1 MLENYLVKLT
11 LYDESDNSFWFG
23 AIVDETAIFRAV
35 LGSYGMKMQ
44 GKCVREQRNTMSVFP
59 YSCTLTHVFHEFYM

>member
-35 LGSYGMKMQ
+35 LGSDGMKMQ
-44 GKCVREQRNTMSVFP
+44 RKCVREQRNAMSVLP
-59 YSCTLTHVFHEFYM
+59 HSCTLAHVLHEFHM